1 MNPAVFQVPTTKTK
15 LYLVFVQVSIEN
27 LKKSMFFS
35 NSLHLSRGLSP
46 EPTEIMQE
54 SPQNIPSGRPQ
65 SFGSTLLPMIGHRKR
80 LRSRI
85 CNY

>member
-35 NSLHLSRGLSP
+35 NSLHLSGRRIP
-46 EPTEIMQE
+46 KPTEIMQE
-54 SPQNIPSGRPQ
+54 FPKTCLPVVRNQSIVRCSP
-65 SFGSTLLPMIGHRKR
+65 
-80 LRSRI
+80 
-85 CNY
+85 